1 MESIQ
6 TILLFARISVKYLS
20 NFLQIM
26 WHATSVHCHLRRSVT
41 LTSVAKRLAVEL
53 SLPVFTIYICGGLD
67 LSIQPFACEENSL
80 TDCPTTAGYIM
91 FNWRKWK
98 YFKIHQCSLSEI
110 HLLLGS
116 RFKFKRSLLNYKGIS
131 ISIINI

>member
-6 TILLFARISVKYLS
+6 TILLFARISVKYLI

-41 LTSVAKRLAVEL
+41 LTSPAKRLVVEL
-53 SLPVFTIYICGGLD
+53 SLPVFTTYIFGGLD
-67 LSIQPFACEENSL
+67 SSIQPYACEENSL

-91 FNWRKWK
+91 LNWRKWK
-98 YFKIHQCSLSEI
+98 YFIIHRCSLSEI
-110 HLLLGS
+110 HCLVLNLNLNDHCYGIKETALILL
-116 RFKFKRSLLNYKGIS
+116 I
-131 ISIINI
+131 